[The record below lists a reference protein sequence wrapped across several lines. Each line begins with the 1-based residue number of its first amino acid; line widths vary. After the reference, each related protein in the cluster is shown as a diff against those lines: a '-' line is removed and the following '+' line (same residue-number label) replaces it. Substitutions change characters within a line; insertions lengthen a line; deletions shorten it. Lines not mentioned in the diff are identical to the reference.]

1 MEGTYKA
8 HYVAL
13 DLEPEPTYIEL
24 TESERRLL
32 RQYEEEETRLQQ
44 ASKKGVLNMD
54 DEDYQQEHYESASK
68 TDKSLR
74 KFQKRLARS
83 PSQVLR

>member
-1 MEGTYKA
+1 MDGTYKA
-8 HYVAL
+8 HYLAL
-13 DLEPEPTYIEL
+13 DLEPESAHIEL

-32 RQYEEEETRLQQ
+32 RQYEEEEARLQR
-44 ASKKGVLNMD
+44 ASTKGALNLD

-68 TDKSLR
+68 TDKALR
-74 KFQKRLARS
+74 RFQKRLARS